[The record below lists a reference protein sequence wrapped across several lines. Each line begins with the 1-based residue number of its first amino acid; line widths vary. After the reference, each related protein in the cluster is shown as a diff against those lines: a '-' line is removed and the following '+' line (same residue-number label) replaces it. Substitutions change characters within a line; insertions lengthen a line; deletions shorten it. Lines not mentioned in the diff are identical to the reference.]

1 MEENTNVNVGSENQ
15 EQTNNEQV
23 EEKLQFTQEE
33 LDKLIQSQTDR
44 RLAQALKT
52 VEKKNA
58 EKVKQA
64 EKLAKMSE
72 SEKFQFELEQREK
85 AIAEKEHQLALAE
98 NKNEA
103 SKILADKGLSVALV
117 DFVVADDADTMMAN
131 ITLLENEFKK
141 CVKAEVEKRLATS
154 TPKKNL
160 PLDET
165 LTRET
170 FSKMSVLQQ
179 AEIYKNNPDLYN
191 RLIGG

>member
-1 MEENTNVNVGSENQ
+1 MEDNMNTNVEP
-15 EQTNNEQV
+15 TNNEEGQQQ
-23 EEKLQFTQEE
+23 EQKLTFTQEE
-33 LDKLIQSQTDR
+33 LDALIQKHADKRVSQAMKTAEKKQEAKIR
-44 RLAQALKT
+44 EAQKLAQMSAT
-52 VEKKNA
+52 EKY
-58 EKVKQA
+58 EY
-64 EKLAKMSE
+64 
-72 SEKFQFELEQREK
+72 ELTQREQ

-117 DFVVADDADTMMAN
+117 DFVVAEDAETMNSN
-131 ITLLENEFKK
+131 IQLLENEFKK

-165 LTRET
+165 LTKET
-170 FSKMSVLQQ
+170 FNKMSVLQQ

>member
-1 MEENTNVNVGSENQ
+1 MEDNMNTNVEP
-15 EQTNNEQV
+15 TNNEEGQQQ
-23 EEKLQFTQEE
+23 EQKLTFTQEE
-33 LDKLIQSQTDR
+33 LDALIQKHADKRVSQAMKTAEKKQEAKIR
-44 RLAQALKT
+44 EAQKLAQMSAT
-52 VEKKNA
+52 EKY
-58 EKVKQA
+58 EY
-64 EKLAKMSE
+64 
-72 SEKFQFELEQREK
+72 ELNQREQ

-117 DFVVADDADTMMAN
+117 DFVVAEDAETMNSN
-131 ITLLENEFKK
+131 IQLLENEFKK

-165 LTRET
+165 LTKET
-170 FSKMSVLQQ
+170 FNKMSVLQQ
-179 AEIYKNNPDLYN
+179 AEIYRNNPDLYN

>member
-1 MEENTNVNVGSENQ
+1 MEDNMNTNVEPNNNEEGQQQ
-15 EQTNNEQV
+15 EQ
-23 EEKLQFTQEE
+23 KLTFTQEE
-33 LDKLIQSQTDR
+33 LDALIQKHADKRVSQAMKTAEKKQEAKIR
-44 RLAQALKT
+44 EAQKLAQMSAT
-52 VEKKNA
+52 EKY
-58 EKVKQA
+58 EY
-64 EKLAKMSE
+64 
-72 SEKFQFELEQREK
+72 ELNQREQ

-117 DFVVADDADTMMAN
+117 DFVVAEDAETMNSN
-131 ITLLENEFKK
+131 IQLLENEFKK

-165 LTRET
+165 LTKET
-170 FSKMSVLQQ
+170 FNKMSVLQQ

>member
-1 MEENTNVNVGSENQ
+1 MEDNMNTNVEPTTNEEGQQQ
-15 EQTNNEQV
+15 EQ
-23 EEKLQFTQEE
+23 KLTFTQEE
-33 LDKLIQSQTDR
+33 LDALIQKHADKRVSQAMKTAEKKQEAKIR
-44 RLAQALKT
+44 EAQKLAQMSAT
-52 VEKKNA
+52 EKY
-58 EKVKQA
+58 EY
-64 EKLAKMSE
+64 
-72 SEKFQFELEQREK
+72 ELNQREQ

-117 DFVVADDADTMMAN
+117 DFVVAEDAETMNAN
-131 ITLLENEFKK
+131 IQLLENEFKK

-165 LTRET
+165 LTKET
-170 FSKMSVLQQ
+170 FNKMSVLQQ
-179 AEIYKNNPDLYN
+179 AEIYRNNPDLYN

>member
-33 LDKLIQSQTDR
+33 LDKLIQSQTDK

-52 VEKKNA
+52 VERKNA

-98 NKNEA
+98 NKTEA
-103 SKILADKGLSVALV
+103 SKILAEKGLSVALV
-117 DFVVADDADTMMAN
+117 DFVVAEDAETMMEN
-131 ITLLENEFKK
+131 IKLLDDEFKK
-141 CVKAEVEKRLATS
+141 CVKNEIERRLQTS

-160 PLDET
+160 PLEMT
-165 LTRET
+165 KESFQKLSIVERTQ
-170 FSKMSVLQQ
+170 LLH
-179 AEIYKNNPDLYN
+179 NNPELYN
-191 RLIGG
+191 KLKGA

>member
-1 MEENTNVNVGSENQ
+1 MEDNMNTNVEP
-15 EQTNNEQV
+15 TNNEEGQQQ
-23 EEKLQFTQEE
+23 EQKLTFTQEE
-33 LDKLIQSQTDR
+33 LDALIQKHADKRVSQAMKTAEKKQEAKIR
-44 RLAQALKT
+44 EAQKLAQMSAT
-52 VEKKNA
+52 EKY
-58 EKVKQA
+58 EY
-64 EKLAKMSE
+64 
-72 SEKFQFELEQREK
+72 ELNQREQ

-117 DFVVADDADTMMAN
+117 DFVVAEDAETMNSN
-131 ITLLENEFKK
+131 IQLLENEFKK

-165 LTRET
+165 LTKET
-170 FSKMSVLQQ
+170 FNKMSVLQQ

>member
-1 MEENTNVNVGSENQ
+1 MEDNTNTNVELDNQGQQQEEN
-15 EQTNNEQV
+15 
-23 EEKLQFTQEE
+23 KLTFTQEE
-33 LDKLIQSQTDR
+33 LDALIQKHADQRVSQAMKTAEKKQQAKIR
-44 RLAQALKT
+44 EAQKLAQMSAT
-52 VEKKNA
+52 EKY
-58 EKVKQA
+58 EY
-64 EKLAKMSE
+64 
-72 SEKFQFELEQREK
+72 ELNQREQ

-117 DFVVADDADTMMAN
+117 DFVVAEDAETMNAN
-131 ITLLENEFKK
+131 IQLLEGEFKK

-165 LTRET
+165 ITKET
-170 FSKMSVLQQ
+170 FNKMSVLQQ
-179 AEIYKNNPDLYN
+179 AEIYRTNPDLYN

>member
-1 MEENTNVNVGSENQ
+1 MEDNMNTNVEPTTNEEGQQQ
-15 EQTNNEQV
+15 EQ
-23 EEKLQFTQEE
+23 KLTFTQEE
-33 LDKLIQSQTDR
+33 LDALIQKHADKRVSQAMKTAEKKQEAKIR
-44 RLAQALKT
+44 EAQKLAQMSAT
-52 VEKKNA
+52 EKY
-58 EKVKQA
+58 EY
-64 EKLAKMSE
+64 
-72 SEKFQFELEQREK
+72 ELNQREQ

-117 DFVVADDADTMMAN
+117 DFVVAEDAETMNSN
-131 ITLLENEFKK
+131 IQLLENEFKK

-165 LTRET
+165 LTKET
-170 FSKMSVLQQ
+170 FNKMSVLQQ
-179 AEIYKNNPDLYN
+179 AEIYRNNPDLYN

>member
-1 MEENTNVNVGSENQ
+1 MEDNMNTNVEPTTNEEGQQQ
-15 EQTNNEQV
+15 EQ
-23 EEKLQFTQEE
+23 KLTFTQEE
-33 LDKLIQSQTDR
+33 LDALIQKHADKRVSQAMKTAEKKQEAKIR
-44 RLAQALKT
+44 EAQKLAQMSAT
-52 VEKKNA
+52 EKY
-58 EKVKQA
+58 EY
-64 EKLAKMSE
+64 
-72 SEKFQFELEQREK
+72 ELTQREQ

-117 DFVVADDADTMMAN
+117 DFVVAEDAETMNSN
-131 ITLLENEFKK
+131 IQLLENEFKK

-165 LTRET
+165 LTKET
-170 FSKMSVLQQ
+170 FNKMSVLQQ
-179 AEIYKNNPDLYN
+179 AEIYRNNPDLYN